1 MTLAELRQ
9 AALQEAG
16 ISTPSEPVDADDD
29 QLVAT
34 KYESLYDMLLSE
46 GLVAWAATDDIP
58 EFAEQPVTMML
69 AAVIASSFGMTGQRM
84 NELRLA
90 GSLGLKPAS
99 LAEQMLRR
107 QLAKKYVPHP
117 VKAQYF

>member
-29 QLVAT
+29 QLVST
-34 KYESLYDMLLSE
+34 KYDALYDMLLTE

-58 EFAEQPVTMML
+58 EYAEQPVTMML
-69 AAVIASSFGMTGQRM
+69 AAFIASSFGMTGQRM

-90 GSLGLKPAS
+90 GTIGMTPPS

-107 QLAKKYVPHP
+107 QLSKNYVPAP
-117 VKAQYF
+117 AQTDYF